1 VGRRG
6 LRRAQQ
12 TEKQTSHDSR
22 NIWDIYWIGISHIR
36 NSSYSSTSLSSILLS
51 SGALTRFFVDRHNL
65 FRMGTDNALLSLAL
79 GSVPTVN
86 EEEVMQQ
93 LLRAAWMSWGGKW
106 P

>member
-1 VGRRG
+1 MGYI
-6 LRRAQQ
+6 L
-12 TEKQTSHDSR
+12 DR
-22 NIWDIYWIGISHIR
+22 NIPHTQFLVLIYL
-36 NSSYSSTSLSSILLS
+36 LSSILLS